1 MESNSDSDSEDE
13 MDNRSFQEENLEIDS
28 EMLANALSD
37 CDISNIEN
45 KIEFLKKLVLNQNKD
60 YFRETVL
67 PSKIENGPIKT
78 HEMSLYL
85 KQNLK
90 TSISNNLIKEILG
103 KENMT
108 IKNDSVKAN
117 RSKFAAKKKVVREQL
132 QNTLKINKKTES

>member
-108 IKNDSVKAN
+108 IKNYA
-117 RSKFAAKKKVVREQL
+117 
-132 QNTLKINKKTES
+132 LK